1 VQKKYYK
8 LQRNVKHRS
17 STTYARTWLRSQRY
31 MKIPTSGFT
40 GLGSKE
46 NELVT
51 ELTQNQNCCLEITN
65 NLKGTTNDK

>member
-1 VQKKYYK
+1 
-8 LQRNVKHRS
+8 
-17 STTYARTWLRSQRY
+17 